1 MFTDTVTFYQYQKV
15 EGVENWKRIVI
26 KGCQWS
32 SEVIKQISSDGKL
45 TAEKAVNITI
55 PTQTA
60 VMPEKY
66 MDYRVYAT
74 QKPTDGFFT
83 INPTTNM
90 DVAVLG
96 ECEAEISKDYT
107 LSQLIR
113 EHIAATVS
121 AVTDNTGRARL
132 KNIKVVAR

>member
-1 MFTDTVTFYQYQKV
+1 MFNDTVTFYNYG
-15 EGVENWKRIVI
+15 EDTESWKRTVI

-32 SEVIKQISSDGKL
+32 AETVKTVSADGKL
-45 TAEKAVNITI
+45 NISKVVNITI
-55 PTQTA
+55 LIERA

-66 MDYRVYAT
+66 VDYRLYNAQTVRN
-74 QKPTDGFFT
+74 GLFT

-96 ECEAEISKDYT
+96 ECEADITAEYT

-113 EHIAATVS
+113 EHVAATVS
-121 AVTDNTGRARL
+121 SVTDNTLRPRL
-132 KNIKVVAR
+132 RNIKVVAR